1 MSAEF
6 TRNPNLEIRARFSQP
21 PPSPEDPFVDAR
33 PPWFWTGAVPLPD
46 ACPGVRDDGTITAV
60 APPNLAH
67 LERQKVLDY
76 FINGWALTEVLFSAL
91 QGRSAF
97 LLPPY
102 HRLRHPL
109 IFYYGHPAVL
119 YVNKLRLAGLIS
131 GPQRRDFEKL
141 FETGVDEMSWDDLSR
156 AEVDWPAVEDVTA
169 YRREVFGMVRTVI
182 ETHSDLEGGAITHD
196 SPLWALFM
204 AMEHER
210 IHLETSSVLIRE
222 MPVELVRRPREWP
235 RDGWSRALERVSET
249 PVRGDTHP
257 GNPLLPVPSTRV
269 TIGKPHDWPSYG
281 WDNEYG
287 QRVVDVRPFAASWTL
302 ISNGEFHAFVC
313 AHGYGERR
321 YWTDEGW
328 RWRTYRNAK
337 WPTFWVAD
345 GPAGLHQY
353 LLRTIFEIVPMR
365 WDWPVEVNRHEALA
379 YCAWRGEQDGRR
391 VRLLTEAEH
400 HALRP
405 APGRTA
411 SGHCP
416 EAERGY
422 ALALSTGSPCSVDA
436 SVPGPHRHHDVFG
449 NVWSWLEDDFHPLDE
464 FRAHPLY
471 DDFSTPCFDGKHSMI
486 IGGSFVSIG
495 DEASWFARFHFRPHF
510 FQHCGFRIVVPEE
523 PYVSDA
529 VHLAR
534 DAGARIYETEDL
546 LAQYLLLHY
555 GAVEATMPYEMGPRE
570 ATAFPKR
577 CAQLTIEIASRL
589 GIESARALDLG
600 CAVGGATFELA
611 REFSEVVGVDL
622 SASFIAAC
630 ETLRSDGVLPFDAP
644 REGALRDS
652 LLACVD
658 PAIPRTRAS
667 FVRADACSLPPELE
681 GFDAVLIANLL
692 CRVPNPRAI
701 LSRLSGP
708 RGLVRPGGIVVITS
722 PYSWSEQFTPRRA
735 WLGGFA
741 DGAHSVNS
749 FDGLA
754 AILGEAFELVEQRQ
768 MPLVIR
774 EHARKFQYIV
784 AHGTAWRRRGPR

>member
-1 MSAEF
+1 MSVDI
-6 TRNPNLEIRARFSQP
+6 TRNPNLEIRARYSQP
-21 PPSPEDPFVDAR
+21 PPPSADPFVGAR
-33 PPWFWTGAVPLPD
+33 THWFWTGAVPLPGD
-46 ACPGVRDDGTITAV
+46 CPGVRDDGTIAAV
-60 APPNLAH
+60 APPNLSH
-67 LERQKVLDY
+67 VERHKVLDY

-119 YVNKLRLAGLIS
+119 YVNKLRLAGLID

-169 YRREVFGMVRTVI
+169 YRREVFEIVRALI
-182 ETHSDLEGGAITHD
+182 ETHPDLEGGAVTHD

-235 RDGWSRALERVSET
+235 RDGWSRALEHVSET
-249 PVRGDTHP
+249 PIRGDTHP

-269 TIGKPHDWPSYG
+269 TIGKPHDWPSFG

-302 ISNGEFHAFVC
+302 ISNGEFDAFVR
-313 AHGYGERR
+313 AGAYGERR

-337 WPTFWVAD
+337 WPTFWVSD
-345 GPAGLHQY
+345 GPAGLHRY

-365 WDWPVEVNRHEALA
+365 WDWPVEVNRHEAQA

-405 APGRTA
+405 APERTA
-411 SGHCP
+411 SGHCA
-416 EAERGY
+416 ETERGY
-422 ALALSTGSPCSVDA
+422 ALSLSTGSPCSVDA
-436 SVPGPHRHHDVFG
+436 SVTGPHRHHDVFG
-449 NVWSWLEDDFHPLDE
+449 NVWSWLDDDFHPLDE

-486 IGGSFVSIG
+486 IGGSFVSVG

-523 PYVSDA
+523 PLVSDA
-529 VHLAR
+529 VHLTR

-555 GAVEATMPYEMGPRE
+555 GPVEATMPYEIGPRE
-570 ATAFPKR
+570 ATAFPRR
-577 CAQLTIEIASRL
+577 CAQMTIEIASRL
-589 GIESARALDLG
+589 GVESARALDLG

-611 REFSEVVGVDL
+611 RQFPEVVGIDL

-630 ETLRSDGVLPFDAP
+630 ETLRSHGVLPFDAP

-658 PAIPRTRAS
+658 PAIHRTRAT
-667 FVRADACSLPPELE
+667 FVRADACSVPPELE

-692 CRVPNPRAI
+692 CRVPSPRAI

-722 PYSWSEQFTPRRA
+722 PYSWSEQFTPRGA

-741 DGAHSVNS
+741 DGAHSVS
-749 FDGLA
+749 SVDGLA
-754 AILGEAFELVEQRQ
+754 AILGEAFELVDEQQ

-784 AHGTAWRRRGPR
+784 AHATAWRRRGSR